1 MTKDELI
8 TKQQLQI
15 EFLKQR
21 EIEFTKSANDITMSI
36 VCIGAPLN
44 DNILGYTHKQLK
56 IFFDIKNEL
65 EEFTNY
71 E

>member
-8 TKQQLQI
+8 IKQQLQI
-15 EFLKQR
+15 ESLKQR

-56 IFFDIKNEL
+56 IFSDIKYKL
-65 EEFTNY
+65 EGFINND
-71 E
+71 